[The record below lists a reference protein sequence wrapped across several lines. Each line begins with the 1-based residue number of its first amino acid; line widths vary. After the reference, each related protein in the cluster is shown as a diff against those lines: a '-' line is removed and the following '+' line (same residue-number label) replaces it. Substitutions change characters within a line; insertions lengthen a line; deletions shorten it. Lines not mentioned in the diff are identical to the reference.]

1 MTIWG
6 ILSFVCR
13 VFGLAKWAESLW
25 QSHKAV
31 LKARSE
37 ANAPVTDS
45 EEADD
50 LLK

>member
-6 ILSFVCR
+6 VLSTLCRIL
-13 VFGLAKWAESLW
+13 GLVKWADSLW
-25 QSHKAV
+25 QSHEAAM
-31 LKARSE
+31 KARSE
-37 ANAPVTDS
+37 ANAPVTDE